1 VLAYHGQSWIIP
13 IGALAPLALLL
24 LANPTIFKREHERL
38 EMCEVVALMSLKF
51 GSKADTEYDEKRPI
65 SEKGGYNEKEGAGS
79 FSLGSIQAAC
89 QTLLH
94 VQQHQEGEQGEIK
107 RLLGKT
113 SSKRRFDKLRKLGR
127 GDLEKARKAL
137 VNKKTDYF
145 GHPALNPSMSHP
157 FYNLLLEVKH
167 GKSFIMQF
175 TFEIRWKAAC
185 GDKKATVAGHWLLK
199 GVLRVTEKGLVPKPT
214 GKITMRSWVV
224 QVSDSLL
231 EVTIRPVAQLLI
243 LLG

>member
-1 VLAYHGQSWIIP
+1 
-13 IGALAPLALLL
+13 L
-24 LANPTIFKREHERL
+24 LANPTIFKKEHERL

-51 GSKADTEYDEKRPI
+51 GSKADTEYDEKQPI
-65 SEKGGYNEKEGAGS
+65 SEKGEYSEKKGAGS
-79 FSLGSIQAAC
+79 FSLSSIQTAC

-94 VQQHQEGEQGEIK
+94 VQQDQRKKQGEIK
-107 RLLGKT
+107 DLLDKT
-113 SSKRRFDKLRKLGR
+113 SSKSIKRRFDKLKKLGR
-127 GDLEKARKAL
+127 GDLEKARKVL

-185 GDKKATVAGHWLLK
+185 GDKKATVAGHWLLT
-199 GVLRVTEKGLVPKPT
+199 GILRVTEKGLVPKPT